1 MHEFIVSSSAQS
13 AWKCGLCD
21 LVTALAD
28 HGLPNL
34 NARAAQRV
42 CVALGVGSA
51 LSVPSQE
58 RAGLTSSMFPSRHSA
73 RTLAGSDV
81 ALSYPPL
88 HVALVTVTTLSGIGV
103 KNSSDIVGKN
113 VFCVSFV

>member
-1 MHEFIVSSSAQS
+1 MCAAGGGINQPFVFALYSTGPLLHEFTVSSSAQS
-13 AWKCGLCD
+13 ARKCGLCD

-51 LSVPSQE
+51 LSVPSRE
-58 RAGLTSSMFPSRHSA
+58 RAGLTSSVFPSRHSA

-81 ALSYPPL
+81 ACPTPL
-88 HVALVTVTTLSGIGV
+88 CTLH
-103 KNSSDIVGKN
+103 
-113 VFCVSFV
+113 